1 MEDRLQRQQDT
12 IEKNNKFLNHG
23 RKLMQFIDAYQL
35 RSKNKELMEDVK
47 KYIAMEKTKIEE
59 DRKQK
64 SIQKKIQ
71 KEKEEIQTKERRTG
85 SIKVGSLVRLA
96 NTKQTGTVMELD
108 KGQAIVAIGVF
119 KTKVEV
125 ERLEFIQ

>member
-1 MEDRLQRQQDT
+1 MD
-12 IEKNNKFLNHG
+12 
-23 RKLMQFIDAYQL
+23 
-35 RSKNKELMEDVK
+35 DVK
-47 KYIAMEKTKIEE
+47 KYIAMEKTKIDE

-71 KEKEEIQTKERRTG
+71 KDKEEIQTTERRSG
-85 SIKVGSLVRLA
+85 SIKVGSLVRLS
-96 NTKQTGTVMELD
+96 NTKQTGTVLELE
-108 KGQAIVAIGVF
+108 KGQAVVAFGVF